1 MYFANRIRSQVTRDA
16 LSVATEFAE
25 LFPAAYLRFHVRR
38 RKQSE
43 LTAQSRAVLAHLEL
57 SGPLTVSEAAEHMSR
72 AQSVMSEIL
81 LGLEKKKLV
90 MRFTDARDRRRTLV
104 ALTDAGQER
113 LDADRRV
120 LDPELVARAING
132 MSERERAELLRGM
145 QALLRAANSITSTK
159 KQRRHNHART
169 TL

>member
-1 MYFANRIRSQVTRDA
+1 MHVAARIRLGVPRAEVPDVS
-16 LSVATEFAE
+16 SVAAEFAE

-43 LTAQSRAVLAHLEL
+43 LSAQSRAVLAHLEL

-104 ALTDAGQER
+104 ALTDEGQER
-113 LDADRRV
+113 LAADRRV
-120 LDPELVARAING
+120 LDPSLVARALAT
-132 MSERERAELLRGM
+132 MSTRERAELIRGM
-145 QALLRAANSITSTK
+145 RALMRAANLTPPTK
-159 KQRRHNHART
+159 NEQEK
-169 TL
+169 